1 MLFVFQYSE
10 PHSSIEF
17 SFQILLQLQETFS
30 QMQTRTE
37 SFCLIQFSLNHLYL
51 LIHHLFQDLLK
62 PNDLFQYYLL
72 KQTFQQKQPY
82 DIQMHQSDQI
92 LQLQPHHM
100 LEQKMWLPYTSWI
113 IFLLQLYSRILVASS
128 IYLSYYLLKPFF
140 SMQTFAHLLSQIGIW
155 HNFLHLKHYL
165 THPYI
170 LLFDC
175 FQIQVNQE
183 LKQSV
188 FENIV
193 DQMYQILYFLYF
205 QS

>member
-10 PHSSIEF
+10 PHSSIGS
-17 SFQILLQLQETFS
+17 SFQLLLELQETSFL
-30 QMQTRTE
+30 MLIKIE

-72 KQTFQQKQPY
+72 KQTFHQKQPY
-82 DIQMHQSDQI
+82 DIQTHQSDQI
-92 LQLQPHHM
+92 QQLQPHHM

-128 IYLSYYLLKPFF
+128 IYLSYYLLKPFS
-140 SMQTFAHLLSQIGIW
+140 SMQTFVHLLSQIRIW
-155 HNFLHLKHYL
+155 HNFLHLKHCL
-165 THPYI
+165 IHLYI

-175 FQIQVNQE
+175 FQIQVDQE
-183 LKQSV
+183 QKQ
-188 FENIV
+188 
-193 DQMYQILYFLYF
+193 
-205 QS
+205 

>member
-17 SFQILLQLQETFS
+17 SFWLLLELQETFS
-30 QMQTRTE
+30 QMQTRIE

-62 PNDLFQYYLL
+62 PNGLFQYYLL
-72 KQTFQQKQPY
+72 KQTFHQKQPY
-82 DIQMHQSDQI
+82 DKQMHQSNQI

-100 LEQKMWLPYTSWI
+100 LELQMQLPCISQT
-113 IFLLQLYSRILVASS
+113 IFLLQLCSRILVASS
-128 IYLSYYLLKPFF
+128 IYLFYYLLKPFF

-165 THPYI
+165 THLYI

-175 FQIQVNQE
+175 FQIQVDQE
-183 LKQSV
+183 QKQ
-188 FENIV
+188 
-193 DQMYQILYFLYF
+193 
-205 QS
+205 